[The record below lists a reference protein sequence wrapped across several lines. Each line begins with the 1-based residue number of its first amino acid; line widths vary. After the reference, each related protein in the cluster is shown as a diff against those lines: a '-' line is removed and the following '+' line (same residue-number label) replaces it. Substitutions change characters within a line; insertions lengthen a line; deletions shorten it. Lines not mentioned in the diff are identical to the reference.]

1 MRGGAVVR
9 ADTPAEE
16 VLGGFRAHLLAE
28 RGLSA
33 HTARAYCS
41 DVEHLVAFARRRGL
55 GWADVDLTTLRGWL
69 GAMVTAGRSRS
80 TVARRGAA
88 VRAFYGWAHDRGLL
102 DRDPASRLVA
112 ARGAGRLP
120 TALAVDEAARL
131 VEAAATAAATG
142 EPDAVRDWVLVEL
155 LYATGVRVGELVGVD
170 VDDVDAGQR
179 TLRVLGKG
187 AKERVVPFGAPAA
200 RALDR
205 YLVGAR
211 PTLAGRGAGTPALLV
226 GARGGRLDQRRA
238 REAVHRVARAAGV
251 EDVAPHALRH
261 TAATHLL
268 QGGSDLRSVQELLG
282 HASLATTQR
291 YTHVTPDRL
300 RRSYELAHPR
310 A

>member
-1 MRGGAVVR
+1 MTAGSGVAAGDVV
-9 ADTPAEE
+9 ES
-16 VLGGFRAHLLAE
+16 FRAHLVAE

-41 DVEHLVAFARRRGL
+41 DVGHALAFARRRGRA
-55 GWADVDLTTLRGWL
+55 WTEVDLATLRSWL
-69 GAMVTAGRSRS
+69 GSMVTAGRSRS

-88 VRAFYGWAHDRGLL
+88 LRAFYSWAHERGLV
-102 DRDPASRLVA
+102 DRDPAERLVA
-112 ARGAGRLP
+112 ARGTSPLP
-120 TALAVDEAARL
+120 TALPVEDVARL
-131 VEAAATAAATG
+131 VELARAHAEDAG
-142 EPDAVRDWVLVEL
+142 EPEAVRDWVLVEL
-155 LYATGVRVGELVGVD
+155 LYATGTRVGELVGAD
-170 VDDVDAGQR
+170 VDDVDRGAR

-187 AKERVVPFGAPAA
+187 AKERVVPFGLPAD

-205 YLVGAR
+205 YLATAR
-211 PTLAGRGAGTPALLV
+211 PVLVRRGVGTSALMVGSRGA
-226 GARGGRLDQRRA
+226 RLDQRRA
-238 REAVHRVARAAGV
+238 REVVHRVARAAGV
-251 EDVAPHALRH
+251 EDVAPHGLRH